1 MRTRNEK
8 AAGKQLRL
16 EIKVVIDTHLSQAAG
31 FRFEDCLDNDEQR
44 GLCDTRLRV
53 GIIAG

>member
-1 MRTRNEK
+1 MRSRNEK

-44 GLCDTRLRV
+44 GLCNTRLRV

>member
-1 MRTRNEK
+1 MRSRDEK

-44 GLCDTRLRV
+44 GLRNTRLPV